1 MPPVPAGAL
10 ACDNFVLTFG
20 QKQVDCYY
28 TIPPYGTMKA
38 GACGQVFPGA
48 TCTNTTYLRVLA
60 YAGIT
65 LANSSLDGSCGGCG
79 VTSYFNNASTPLGVV
94 LRSSC
99 WPIGSAYCAAVTKV
113 TLVQAPA
120 PPSPPPPSPPTPP
133 PPPSP
138 PPLMPG
144 TAACTS
150 YSITPV
156 NKYQDC
162 RIELPSG
169 YSLYAGGCG
178 IDGATCYGD
187 TALLIMSYFGRTL
200 ASNDDG
206 PVAGCGLC
214 SLVNYTNTGFLSTT
228 VWLRQQCSPLKY
240 SFCGGTSTYR
250 LVAPGSVTPYAS
262 RALIEVSSNSSG
274 GPAQPLADPWAQV
287 PNTAKSWP
295 VWLII
300 TLSAGVGVSVL
311 LVVVIIVC
319 TEKRRRK
326 TGGRVAVMMGAARRV
341 RMRRAKLPEQITGV
355 KIEL

>member
-1 MPPVPAGAL
+1 M
-10 ACDNFVLTFG
+10 T
-20 QKQVDCYY
+20 Q
-28 TIPPYGTMKA
+28 
-38 GACGQVFPGA
+38 
-48 TCTNTTYLRVLA
+48 
-60 YAGIT
+60 
-65 LANSSLDGSCGGCG
+65 
-79 VTSYFNNASTPLGVV
+79 YFNNASTPLGVV

-99 WPIGSAYCAAVTKV
+99 WPIGSAACAAVTKV
-113 TLVQAPA
+113 TLAQAPA
-120 PPSPPPPSPPTPP
+120 PPMPPPLSPPPR

-144 TAACTS
+144 TAACTG

-187 TALLIMSYFGRTL
+187 TAFLIMSYFGRTL

-214 SLVNYTNTGFLSTT
+214 SLVNYTNTGYLSTT
-228 VWLRQQCSPLKY
+228 VWLRQQCSPLK
-240 SFCGGTSTYR
+240 SGFCGGTSTYR

-262 RALIEVSSNSSG
+262 RALIEVSEEKDEEEE
-274 GPAQPLADPWAQV
+274 AVQELADPWAQV
-287 PNTAKSWP
+287 PKTAKSWP

-300 TLSAGVGVSVL
+300 TIGVGVALSVVL
-311 LVVVIIVC
+311 LVVIIVC

-326 TGGRVAVMMGAARRV
+326 AGARSTMMGAGR
-341 RMRRAKLPEQITGV
+341 RMRTHRAKLPEQITGV
-355 KIEL
+355 TIDL

>member
-1 MPPVPAGAL
+1 VL
-10 ACDNFVLTFG
+10 SCDNFVLSFG

-38 GACGQVFPGA
+38 GACGSVFQGS
-48 TCTNTTYLRVLA
+48 TCSNTTYLRVLA
-60 YAGIT
+60 YAGVT
-65 LANSSLDGSCGGCG
+65 LADSSLDGSCSGCG
-79 VTSYFNNASTPLGVV
+79 VTQYFNNASTPLGVV

-99 WPIGSAYCAAVTKV
+99 WPVGSAACSAVTKV
-113 TLVQAPA
+113 TLAQAPA
-120 PPSPPPPSPPTPP
+120 PPMPPPLSPPPR

-138 PPLMPG
+138 PPMVAG

-162 RIELPSG
+162 RIEVPSG

-187 TALLIMSYFGRTL
+187 TTALVMSYFGRTL

-206 PVAGCGLC
+206 PVAVCGLC
-214 SLVNYTNTGFLSTT
+214 SLVDYTNTGFFSTT
-228 VWLRQQCSPLKY
+228 VWLRQQCSPLK
-240 SFCGGTSTYR
+240 SGFCGGTSMYR
-250 LVAPGSVTPYAS
+250 LVAPGGVTR
-262 RALIEVSSNSSG
+262 RALLAVSEETKDEEEEKV
-274 GPAQPLADPWAQV
+274 QELADPWAQV
-287 PNTAKSWP
+287 PKTAKSWP

-300 TLSAGVGVSVL
+300 TIGVGVALSVVL
-311 LVVVIIVC
+311 LVTIIVC

-326 TGGRVAVMMGAARRV
+326 GDTAGATVGAARRV
-341 RMRRAKLPEQITGV
+341 RMRRAKSPESITGV